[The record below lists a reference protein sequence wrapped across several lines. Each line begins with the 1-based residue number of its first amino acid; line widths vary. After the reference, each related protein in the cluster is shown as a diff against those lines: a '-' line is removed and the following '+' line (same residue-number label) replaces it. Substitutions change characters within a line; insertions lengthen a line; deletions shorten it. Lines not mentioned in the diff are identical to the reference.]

1 MLVSSNASSVFAY
14 WKWLSTRYFSITM
27 LPLVFFVG
35 GNETCARK
43 ILSPSRGLAGQTK
56 PRQKNMSTCSYL
68 LFRASRASTLEHA
81 RTAAAPA
88 ASRQRYDADVRLHRI
103 RHRVIAVV
111 THKLVYYC
119 NTRYIYRLC
128 LCIYDV
134 LLLLILYMLSN

>member
-1 MLVSSNASSVFAY
+1 MVEYKV
-14 WKWLSTRYFSITM
+14 FSITM
-27 LPLVFFVG
+27 LPLVFCWRERDVRAKLFF
-35 GNETCARK
+35 
-43 ILSPSRGLAGQTK
+43 PSRGLAGQTK
-56 PRQKNMSTCSYL
+56 PRQKKMSTCSYL

-81 RTAAAPA
+81 RTAAAPTA
-88 ASRQRYDADVRLHRI
+88 QSNSDNDADVRLHRI

-111 THKLVYYC
+111 THKLVCYC

>member
-1 MLVSSNASSVFAY
+1 MFAY
-14 WKWLSTRYFSITM
+14 WKWLSTRYFRSRCYHSYFLLEGTRR
-27 LPLVFFVG
+27 
-35 GNETCARK
+35 ARK
-43 ILSPSRGLAGQTK
+43 ILSIAR
-56 PRQKNMSTCSYL
+56 PRRPDEATSESKYDHINTCSYL

-81 RTAAAPA
+81 RTAAAPTA
-88 ASRQRYDADVRLHRI
+88 QSNSDNDADVRLHRI

-111 THKLVYYC
+111 THKLVCYC